1 MCCELLSPPLCTCT
15 LHRANFAGPTGHV
28 RRGGDSKMCD
38 MARGADLN
46 LASERER
53 KVKHSLRIVCL
64 VQIQGR

>member
-1 MCCELLSPPLCTCT
+1 MYVTQGKFCWTHRTC
-15 LHRANFAGPTGHV
+15 AQ
-28 RRGGDSKMCD
+28 GGDSKMCD

>member
-1 MCCELLSPPLCTCT
+1 MCCELLSPPLRTCT

-28 RRGGDSKMCD
+28 RRGG
-38 MARGADLN
+38 ARGADLN